1 MTGAEF
7 DCSASG
13 PTLCNLHDI
22 PEILFR
28 FLNLKICTVLLLL
41 HCAAAAATLLYCSL
55 LCYKFCNARNVWI
68 KEGDGTDKTDA
79 AAVKKGAEVKKMG
92 LIFRSLNLVAHCHL
106 LLRTAHRKLSRNP
119 PGTDITKK
127 LKFAATLLLIQ
138 YLPTGRRQLSWNPK
152 KDSESQSIF
161 SLEQC
166 TWILLE
172 KKSFAPETKERTIS
186 S

>member
-13 PTLCNLHDI
+13 PTLCSLHNT

-28 FLNLKICTVLLLL
+28 FLNLKICTVLQCCTVL
-41 HCAAAAATLLYCSL
+41 HCAAAALCCCCTVLQLRCCCTLLHCSL

-127 LKFAATLLLIQ
+127 LKFAATLL
-138 YLPTGRRQLSWNPK
+138 PTIPTYW
-152 KDSESQSIF
+152 
-161 SLEQC
+161 
-166 TWILLE
+166 
-172 KKSFAPETKERTIS
+172 A
-186 S
+186 

>member
-13 PTLCNLHDI
+13 PTLCTVHNI

-28 FLNLKICTVLLLL
+28 FLNLKICTLLHCAAAALRCAALLLLL

-79 AAVKKGAEVKKMG
+79 AAVKKGA
-92 LIFRSLNLVAHCHL
+92 
-106 LLRTAHRKLSRNP
+106 
-119 PGTDITKK
+119 
-127 LKFAATLLLIQ
+127 
-138 YLPTGRRQLSWNPK
+138 
-152 KDSESQSIF
+152 
-161 SLEQC
+161 
-166 TWILLE
+166 
-172 KKSFAPETKERTIS
+172 
-186 S
+186 